1 MRTAKEVGVNL
12 HTRTRVEM
20 EFQTWFHSLYFDNF
34 FYLIFITTILTNVW
48 RHLQEK
54 ASREQKEKERKREI
68 FFGKVLV

>member
-1 MRTAKEVGVNL
+1 
-12 HTRTRVEM
+12 M

>member
-34 FYLIFITTILTNVW
+34 FLPDFITTILTNVW

-54 ASREQKEKERKREI
+54 ASRKQKEKERKRKI